1 MKLEFQIALQENPVV
16 MREGQDATVIR
27 GHVTVISRQ
36 VQPARQIHLLF
47 TGTKV
52 LANTQQM
59 GSASSAKRTLIKETK
74 ILEHSSSDYA
84 IDTYTLP
91 FEFVVSN
98 QSLPPTLH
106 VPRCTIDYTISA
118 TALKYESA
126 PPLLRLFSAKAPKAQ
141 VDVSLVRYLAHPSSD
156 PGDFVARQRPVVRIG
171 TLGAHKNG
179 RGALPYRITMDK
191 NVAAPGDV
199 LNFTL
204 DVYPPGAV
212 PPGFTSAELAALI
225 DIASSSRSSKDRNH
239 EADSDQDSV
248 SADSGVAANIGSVMI
263 TSDATDDNDDNRE
276 MVVATG
282 GYNSLAGSGSSSLV
296 NGLVGG
302 APVDRPP
309 TYRAEDKSEWA
320 KLAATSLSSNKSTV
334 AAYKVRAKLV
344 QRVCYMADHD
354 LVADSD
360 SSVYLFWT
368 KRVVAKECVSDCL
381 DVTQLAGGRPLE
393 WSLAVPNDLQSDV
406 MSSGIQ

>member
-1 MKLEFQIALQENPVV
+1 MKLELQIALQENPVV

-36 VQPARQIHLLF
+36 VQPARQIHMLF

-91 FEFVVSN
+91 FEFVISN
-98 QSLPPTLH
+98 HQCLPPTLH
-106 VPRCTIDYTISA
+106 VPRCTIDYVISA

-141 VDVSLVRYLAHPSSD
+141 VDVNLVRYLAHPSSD

-179 RGALPYRITMDK
+179 RGDLPYRLIMDK

-212 PPGFTSAELAALI
+212 PPDFTSAELAALI

-239 EADSDQDSV
+239 EADSDQDSIA
-248 SADSGVAANIGSVMI
+248 ADSGVAANIGSGMMA
-263 TSDATDDNDDNRE
+263 SDATDDDDNDDNRE
-276 MVVATG
+276 RG
-282 GYNSLAGSGSSSLV
+282 GGV
-296 NGLVGG
+296 Q
-302 APVDRPP
+302 
-309 TYRAEDKSEWA
+309 
-320 KLAATSLSSNKSTV
+320 ST
-334 AAYKVRAKLV
+334 R
-344 QRVCYMADHD
+344 
-354 LVADSD
+354 
-360 SSVYLFWT
+360 
-368 KRVVAKECVSDCL
+368 
-381 DVTQLAGGRPLE
+381 
-393 WSLAVPNDLQSDV
+393 
-406 MSSGIQ
+406 